1 MTVYNVRNV
10 LNVLNVCNVKPER
23 RKQDQSVITKR

>member
-23 RKQDQSVITKR
+23 RKQDQSVIAKR